1 MTAPNKFDGQIRVS
15 ASRIKSLSKCSY
27 KFYLNEILKLPEKT
41 HPKTIVG
48 SICHS
53 VFECLKRPRHKKYYD
68 QIVKTGSLKGTPFER
83 LVKMWQTKH
92 SIDQSLINDID
103 AMIMVALKYT
113 DFYHKN
119 ATKIFDPEHEF
130 KMELSTGIVKGFI
143 DDMAF
148 FDDKGKIRD
157 YKSQKEKFTKKEL
170 ESEMQATIYQLYV
183 WKKFGILAEV
193 EFVLLRHSPT
203 PKHPNLHLQ
212 VVPPKTPAQLKGF
225 EIYLEHMGTVFKN
238 FGLKDAFA
246 DFAADDPKRKNFCE
260 YVCQFKNP
268 FEYQS
273 VTKDGIVVKNYFIT
287 DFVSLKDGEKLEIRN
302 HSGCPKFNP
311 IS

>member
-1 MTAPNKFDGQIRVS
+1 MNVTDKFAGQIRVS

-27 KFYLNEILKLPEKT
+27 KFYLNEIEKLPETT

-53 VFECLKRPRHKKYYD
+53 IFECLKRPRHRKYYD
-68 QIVKTGSLKGTPFER
+68 TIVKTGTLNGTPFKR

-92 SIDQSLINDID
+92 NIDQVLINDID
-103 AMIMVALKYT
+103 AMIMVALKHT

-130 KMELSTGIVKGFI
+130 KMELKTGIVKGFI

-148 FDDKGKIRD
+148 FETGGKIRD

-183 WKKFGILAEV
+183 WKKFNIFAEV
-193 EFVLLRHSPT
+193 EFVMLRHAPT
-203 PKHPNLHLQ
+203 PKHPTLHLQ
-212 VVPPKTPAQLKGF
+212 VVPPKTAVQLKGF

-238 FGLKDAFA
+238 FGLDDAYA
-246 DFAADDPKRKNFCE
+246 DFAADDPRRKSFCE

-268 FEYQS
+268 FEYQC
-273 VTKDGIVVKNYFIT
+273 VTKDGALVKNYFLNDSI
-287 DFVSLKDGEKLEIRN
+287 SLKEGEKLEIRK
-302 HSGCPKFNP
+302 HLGCPKFNS